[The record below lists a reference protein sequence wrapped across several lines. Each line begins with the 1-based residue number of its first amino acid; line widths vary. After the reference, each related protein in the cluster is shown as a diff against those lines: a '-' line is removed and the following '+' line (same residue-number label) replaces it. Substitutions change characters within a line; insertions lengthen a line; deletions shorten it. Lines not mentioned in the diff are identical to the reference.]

1 MTPTP
6 AHEVSGAINALIHG
20 RHQQPHDLLGQHLE
34 DGGLRVRA
42 MRPLAASVRVRFA
55 DGEELALDHEGEGV
69 WSAVRAGVT
78 ETMDYR
84 LLVDWGDGFEHVQD
98 DPYRF
103 APTLGEVDLHLVGE
117 GRHEQ
122 LWTVLGAR
130 VHEYPGPLGTVR
142 GTSFAVWAPRAKAVR
157 VVGDFNGW
165 DGRVHPMRLIGSSG
179 VWELFIPDIGAGAVY
194 KYEIRGADD
203 IVRTKADPMAR
214 RTEVPPRTGSVVDE
228 AHHEWAD
235 TSWMEARAE
244 TNPHTGPMSVYEV
257 HLGSWRQGLSYTE
270 LAEHLVNYVVD
281 LGFTHVELMP
291 VMEHPYGPSWGYQVT
306 GYYAP
311 TSRFGTPDE
320 FKHLVDA
327 LHQAGIGVI
336 LDWVPGHF
344 PRDEW
349 ALARFD
355 GLPLYEHPDPRR
367 GDQPDWGTH
376 IFDFGRLEV
385 RNFLVANALYWLE
398 EFHIDGLRV
407 DAVASMLYLDYSR
420 KDGEWLPNVHGGR
433 EHLEAIGLL
442 QETNA
447 TAYKRVPGIVTIAE
461 ESTSW
466 PGVTKATS
474 EGGLGFGLKWN
485 MGWMNDS
492 LRYLGENPYNRQ
504 HHHGLL
510 TFALMY
516 AFSENY
522 VLPISHDEVVHGKG
536 SLVNKAPGNRTDQ
549 LATVRAFLAYM
560 WAHPGKQLVFMGNE
574 FAQPSEWA
582 DGKSLDWW
590 LLDQPAHYRVH
601 NLVKELNRVYR
612 EHPALW
618 ALDSQPAGFEWLDAD
633 DNTGNT
639 YSFVRFSEPSREGG
653 DVVACVVN
661 FGGEPKEWLRVG
673 VPSGGQWRVVLD
685 TSGYDQHGTP
695 SQADLVL
702 DAVEEPWNN
711 QPFHVV
717 VRLAGL
723 TAVYLAPVV
732 DGEVPQAEEAQEDT
746 GPVETAPPVVDTPAV
761 EAAPEP
767 PAVDPAV
774 ARPVAGTTSGTTT
787 TGTTSAI
794 RSTSQEDER

>member
-1 MTPTP
+1 MSPTP
-6 AHEVSGAINALIHG
+6 AHEVSGAISALIQG

-34 DGGLRVRA
+34 DGGLRVRVL
-42 MRPLAASVRVRFA
+42 RPMASSVRVRFE
-55 DGEELALDHEGEGV
+55 DGEELTLEHEAEGV
-69 WSAVRAGVT
+69 WSAVRADAT
-78 ETMDYR
+78 ATMDYR
-84 LLVDWGDGFEHVQD
+84 LLVAWADGIEHLQD

-103 APTLGEVDLHLVGE
+103 APTLGQVDLHLVNE

-130 VHEYPGPLGTVR
+130 VHEYAGPMGTVR

-165 DGRVHPMRLIGSSG
+165 DGRVHPMRLIGTSG
-179 VWELFIPDIGAGAVY
+179 IWELFVPGIGAGSVY

-203 IVRTKADPMAR
+203 VVRTKADPMAR
-214 RTEVPPRTGSVVDE
+214 RTELPPRTGSVVDE
-228 AHHEWAD
+228 AGHEWAD
-235 TSWMEARAE
+235 TTWMEDR
-244 TNPHTGPMSVYEV
+244 TSRDPHSGPMSVYEV
-257 HLGSWRQGLSYTE
+257 HLGSWRQGLSYRD

-311 TSRFGTPDE
+311 SSRFGTPDE
-320 FKHLVDA
+320 FKHLVDR

-398 EFHIDGLRV
+398 EFHVDGLRV

-492 LRYLGENPYNRQ
+492 LRYLGENPLNRQ

-560 WAHPGKQLVFMGNE
+560 WAHPGKQLLFMGCE

-582 DGKSLDWW
+582 DGRSLDWW

-612 EHPALW
+612 AHPALW
-618 ALDSQPAGFEWLDAD
+618 TLDSEPAGFEWLDAD
-633 DNTGNT
+633 DNQGNT
-639 YSFVRFSEPSREGG
+639 YSFVRFEDPARQSG

-661 FGGEPKEWLRVG
+661 FGGDSKEWLRVG
-673 VPSGGQWRVVLD
+673 VPFGGRWRVLLD
-685 TSGYDQHGTP
+685 TSGYDQHSSP
-695 SQADLVL
+695 SQADLEL

-711 QPFHVV
+711 QPFHVT

-723 TAVYLAPVV
+723 TAVYLAPAEDRPIVASAVV
-732 DGEVPQAEEAQEDT
+732 TGEADTEAK
-746 GPVETAPPVVDTPAV
+746 A
-761 EAAPEP
+761 
-767 PAVDPAV
+767 
-774 ARPVAGTTSGTTT
+774 
-787 TGTTSAI
+787 
-794 RSTSQEDER
+794 

>member
-34 DGGLRVRA
+34 ADGLRVRA
-42 MRPLAASVRVRFA
+42 MRPMAASVRVRFA
-55 DGEELALDHEGEGV
+55 DGEVLPLEHEAEGV
-69 WSAVRAGVT
+69 WTAVRRGTT

-84 LLVDWGDGFEHVQD
+84 LLVDWGDGYEHVQD

-103 APTLGEVDLHLVGE
+103 APTLGEIDLHLVGE

-165 DGRVHPMRLIGSSG
+165 DGHVHPMRLIGASG
-179 VWELFIPDIGAGAVY
+179 VWELFIPDVTEGAVY

-228 AHHEWAD
+228 TRHAWSD
-235 TSWMEARAE
+235 SSWMDARAK
-244 TNPHTGPMSVYEV
+244 TNPHSGPMSVYEV
-257 HLGSWRQGLSYTE
+257 HLGSWRQGLTYRE
-270 LAEHLVNYVVD
+270 LAEHLVNYVTD
-281 LGFTHVELMP
+281 LGFTHVEFLP

-320 FKHLVDA
+320 FKYLVDA

-560 WAHPGKQLVFMGNE
+560 WAHPGKTLLFMGCE

-639 YSFVRFSEPSREGG
+639 YSFVRFSEPSRQGG

-661 FGGEPKEWLRVG
+661 FGGDSKEWLRVG

-702 DAVEEPWNN
+702 NAVEEPWNN
-711 QPFHVV
+711 QPFHVT

-723 TAVYLAPVV
+723 TAIYLAPVV
-732 DGEVPQAEEAQEDT
+732 AGEAPQAADAQEDT
-746 GPVETAPPVVDTPAV
+746 GPVDTAPPVTETPPV
-761 EAAPEP
+761 EAPEP
-767 PAVDPAV
+767 AAVDPAV
-774 ARPVAGTTSGTTT
+774 ARPV
-787 TGTTSAI
+787 TGTTS
-794 RSTSQEDER
+794 STPKEDER